1 MKRLPLG
8 AALAA
13 LMLTTSSFVMANN
26 AFSDVT
32 PDDWSYKAVSQ
43 LADEGVIDGYPDG
56 TFKGNKNITRYEM
69 GQIVARLMAKE
80 DTLTTDQKATLDKLS
95 SDYAGEL
102 DTLGVRVD
110 KLENQVF
117 KGTTFLYDFRAS
129 AMPSY
134 DNIFKDSEHDHDDS
148 TGFRFRVNS
157 YTKITPRVW
166 LYGQLETHMSMNG
179 KSFTGVNATDAD
191 DGEFKLNRFF
201 TTYHWGDVKDHYFF
215 NKGPT
220 DDNIII
226 GRFPMRMGVTGYT
239 YDGEF
244 TGIGVQFGDYFKGG
258 ALRIAT
264 GRANNINYNYT
275 GPMMHG
281 VAGMKA
287 AAAQLAG
294 ALAKNQLSQS
304 GMHLTPSD
312 VDKLS
317 QTISSSINHTTN
329 INDLPGNIKSD
340 VSTALTASTVQKLI
354 ASGMARNETEANA
367 MAGAAFQSQ
376 TGHTID
382 EASSAI
388 ASSLVGQFQ
397 TSERLQTLAS
407 GLDWSNGSYYPMS
420 NVHMPWGE
428 DEDVPATFI
437 SYKFVAPKQYEFHLY
452 GAKVNG
458 PVDPIVK
465 AWGGALSYNINDHL
479 SIHGEYLKN
488 MRRLPLNNEKPHS
501 FNFGIT
507 FGDVDILKP
516 HSYAFTLDH
525 VYSQAG
531 TYFGGSSSDIA
542 DQYMGHIYK
551 HWIFNGIDMGKMPAY
566 LADKMNAVAAGTD
579 SPEKN
584 YGGAK
589 FNLARFEYVP
599 MKGLKIKAEYGFRAE
614 DMGDRKMENVWY
626 VEAQAYFM

>member
-1 MKRLPLG
+1 MKRLPFG

-13 LMLTTSSFVMANN
+13 LMLTTSFVMADN

-80 DTLTTDQKATLDKLS
+80 DTLTADQKATLDKLS
-95 SDYAGEL
+95 TDYAGEL
-102 DTLGVRVD
+102 DNLGVRVD

-117 KGTTFLYDFRAS
+117 KDTTFMYDFRAS

-134 DNIFKDSEHDHDDS
+134 DNIFKDSDNDHDDS
-148 TGFRFRVNS
+148 MGFRFRVNS
-157 YTKITPRVW
+157 YTKMTPRVW

-179 KSFTGVNATDAD
+179 KSFTGVNATDED
-191 DGEFKLNRFF
+191 DSEFKLNRFF
-201 TTYHWGDVKDHYFF
+201 TTYHWGEVKDHYFF
-215 NKGPT
+215 DKGPT
-220 DDNIII
+220 DDNIVI

-244 TGIGVQFGDYFKGG
+244 TGIGVQFGDYFKGSN
-258 ALRIAT
+258 LRIGN
-264 GRANNINYNYT
+264 GRANNINYDYT

-287 AAAQLAG
+287 AASQLAG
-294 ALAKNQLSQS
+294 AMAKPQLTQA
-304 GMHLTPSD
+304 GMSAAQAD
-312 VDKLS
+312 ALS
-317 QTISSSINHTTN
+317 KVIAGSINRTTN
-329 INDLPGNIKSD
+329 MNDLAGNIKSD
-340 VSTALTASTVQKLI
+340 VSQALTASTVQTLMN
-354 ASGMARNETEANA
+354 SGYSKEQAIT
-367 MAGAAFQSQ
+367 MAGAAYQHQ
-376 TGHTID
+376 TGQTID
-382 EASSAI
+382 ATSSAI
-388 ASSLVGQFQ
+388 SSTLVGKFNDKDDPKAKA
-397 TSERLQTLAS
+397 LQALAS
-407 GLDWSNGSYYPMS
+407 GLDWSNGTYYPMS
-420 NVHMPWGE
+420 NVHMPWGD
-428 DEDVPATFI
+428 DEDVPVTFI
-437 SYKFVAPKQYEFHLY
+437 SYKYVAPKQYEIHLY

-458 PVDPIVK
+458 SVDPIAK

-488 MRRLPLNNEKPHS
+488 MRRLPLNNERPHS

-525 VYSQAG
+525 IYSQAG
-531 TYFGGSSSDIA
+531 TYFGGSSSDVA

-551 HWIFNGIDMGKMPAY
+551 HWKFNGIDMGKMPAY

-579 SPEKN
+579 TPDSN

-599 MKGLKIKAEYGFRAE
+599 MKGLKLKAEYGFKAE

>member
-1 MKRLPLG
+1 MKRLPFG

-13 LMLTTSSFVMANN
+13 LMLTTSFVMADN

-80 DTLTTDQKATLDKLS
+80 DTLTADQKATLDKLS
-95 SDYAGEL
+95 TDYADEL
-102 DTLGVRVD
+102 DNLGVRVD

-117 KGTTFLYDFRAS
+117 KDTTFIYDFRAS

-134 DNIFKDSEHDHDDS
+134 DNIFKDSDNDHDDS
-148 TGFRFRVNS
+148 MGFRFRVNS
-157 YTKITPRVW
+157 YTKMTPRLW

-179 KSFTGVNATDAD
+179 KSFTGVNATDED
-191 DGEFKLNRFF
+191 DSEFKLNRFF

-215 NKGPT
+215 DKGPT

-264 GRANNINYNYT
+264 GRANNINYDYT

-287 AAAQLAG
+287 AA
-294 ALAKNQLSQS
+294 SQ
-304 GMHLTPSD
+304 
-312 VDKLS
+312 
-317 QTISSSINHTTN
+317 
-329 INDLPGNIKSD
+329 
-340 VSTALTASTVQKLI
+340 
-354 ASGMARNETEANA
+354 
-367 MAGAAFQSQ
+367 
-376 TGHTID
+376 
-382 EASSAI
+382 
-388 ASSLVGQFQ
+388 
-397 TSERLQTLAS
+397 LAS
-407 GLDWSNGSYYPMS
+407 GLDWSNGTYYPMS

-428 DEDVPATFI
+428 DEDVPVTFI
-437 SYKFVAPKQYEFHLY
+437 SYKFVAPKQYEIHLY

-458 PVDPIVK
+458 PVDPIAK

-488 MRRLPLNNEKPHS
+488 MRRLPLNNERPHS

-599 MKGLKIKAEYGFRAE
+599 MKGLKLKAEYGFRAE

-626 VEAQAYFM
+626 IEAQAFFM

>member
-1 MKRLPLG
+1 MKRLPFG

-13 LMLTTSSFVMANN
+13 LMLTTSFVMADN

-80 DTLTTDQKATLDKLS
+80 DTLTADQKATLDKLS
-95 SDYAGEL
+95 TDYADEL
-102 DTLGVRVD
+102 DNLGVRVD

-117 KGTTFLYDFRAS
+117 KDTTFMYDFRAS

-134 DNIFKDSEHDHDDS
+134 DNIFKDSDHDHDDS
-148 TGFRFRVNS
+148 MGFRFRVNS
-157 YTKITPRVW
+157 YTKMTPRVW

-179 KSFTGVNATDAD
+179 KSFTGVNATDED

-220 DDNIII
+220 DDNIVL
-226 GRFPMRMGVTGYT
+226 GRFPMSMGVTGYT

-264 GRANNINYNYT
+264 GRANNINYDYT

-281 VAGMKA
+281 VSGMKA
-287 AAAQLAG
+287 AA
-294 ALAKNQLSQS
+294 SQ
-304 GMHLTPSD
+304 
-312 VDKLS
+312 
-317 QTISSSINHTTN
+317 
-329 INDLPGNIKSD
+329 
-340 VSTALTASTVQKLI
+340 
-354 ASGMARNETEANA
+354 
-367 MAGAAFQSQ
+367 MAGAMAKSQLMALPGVSDTQADALSKVISGSINRTTDMSTLGDNIKNDVSKALQS
-376 TGHTID
+376 TGTPENIATGT
-382 EASSAI
+382 ASQI
-388 ASSLVGQFQ
+388 AASLVGKFND
-397 TSERLQTLAS
+397 TKDPNTKALRTLAS
-407 GLDWSNGSYYPMS
+407 GLDWSTGTYYPMS

-428 DEDVPATFI
+428 DEDVPVTFI

-458 PVDPIVK
+458 PVDPIAK

-488 MRRLPLNNEKPHS
+488 MRRLPLNNERPHS
-501 FNFGIT
+501 FNFGVT
-507 FGDVDILKP
+507 FGDVDITKP

-525 VYSQAG
+525 IYSQAG
-531 TYFGGSSSDIA
+531 TYFGGSSSDVA
-542 DQYMGHIYK
+542 DQYMGHVYK
-551 HWIFNGIDMGKMPAY
+551 HWKFNGIDMGKMPAY
-566 LADKMNAVAAGTD
+566 LADKMNAYAAASTD
-579 SPEKN
+579 GSDPDKHN

-599 MKGLKIKAEYGFRAE
+599 MKGLKLKAEYGFKAE

-626 VEAQAYFM
+626 VEAQAFFM

>member
-1 MKRLPLG
+1 MKRLPFG

-13 LMLTTSSFVMANN
+13 LMLTTSFVMADN

-69 GQIVARLMAKE
+69 GQIVARLIAKE
-80 DTLTTDQKATLDKLS
+80 DTLTADQKATLDKLS
-95 SDYAGEL
+95 TDYADEL
-102 DTLGVRVD
+102 DNLGVRVD

-117 KGTTFLYDFRAS
+117 KDTTFMYDFRAS

-134 DNIFKDSEHDHDDS
+134 DNIFKDSDNDHDDS
-148 TGFRFRVNS
+148 MGFRFRVNS
-157 YTKITPRVW
+157 YTKMTPRLW

-179 KSFTGVNATDAD
+179 KSFTGVNATDED
-191 DGEFKLNRFF
+191 DSEFKLNRFF

-215 NKGPT
+215 DKGPT
-220 DDNIII
+220 DDNIVI

-264 GRANNINYNYT
+264 GRANNINYDYT

-287 AAAQLAG
+287 AASQLAG
-294 ALAKNQLSQS
+294 AMAKNQLMTQV
-304 GMHLTPSD
+304 GLNAAQAD
-312 VDKLS
+312 ALS
-317 QTISSSINHTTN
+317 KVIAGSINRTTN
-329 INDLPGNIKSD
+329 MNDLPGNITTD
-340 VSTALTASTVQKLI
+340 VSTALKSTGLPDPIATGTASKI
-354 ASGMARNETEANA
+354 AST
-367 MAGAAFQSQ
+367 
-376 TGHTID
+376 
-382 EASSAI
+382 
-388 ASSLVGQFQ
+388 LVEKFNDPNNPQAKA
-397 TSERLQTLAS
+397 LQDLAS
-407 GLDWSNGSYYPMS
+407 GLDWSNGTYYPMS
-420 NVHMPWGE
+420 NVHMPWGD
-428 DEDVPATFI
+428 DEDVPVTFI
-437 SYKFVAPKQYEFHLY
+437 SYKFVAPKQYEIHIY

-458 PVDPIVK
+458 SVDPIAK

-531 TYFGGSSSDIA
+531 TYFGGSSSDVA
-542 DQYMGHIYK
+542 DQYMGHVYK
-551 HWIFNGIDMGKMPAY
+551 HWKFHGIDMGKMPAY
-566 LADKMNAVAAGTD
+566 LADKMNAAGTEAED
-579 SPEKN
+579 SN
-584 YGGAK
+584 FGGAK

-599 MKGLKIKAEYGFRAE
+599 MKGLKLKAEYGFKAE

>member
-1 MKRLPLG
+1 MKRLPFC

-13 LMLTTSSFVMANN
+13 LMLTTSFVMADN

-80 DTLTTDQKATLDKLS
+80 DTLTADQKATLDKLS
-95 SDYAGEL
+95 TDYAGEL
-102 DTLGVRVD
+102 DNLGVRVD

-117 KGTTFLYDFRAS
+117 KDTTFLYDFRAS

-134 DNIFKDSEHDHDDS
+134 DNIFKDSDHDHDDS
-148 TGFRFRVNS
+148 MGFRFRVNS
-157 YTKITPRVW
+157 YTKMTPRVW

-179 KSFTGVNATDAD
+179 KSFTGVNATDED

-220 DDNIII
+220 DDNIVL
-226 GRFPMRMGVTGYT
+226 GRFPMSMGVTGYT

-244 TGIGVQFGDYFKGG
+244 TGIGVQFGDYFKGSN
-258 ALRIAT
+258 LRIGH
-264 GRANNINYNYT
+264 GRANNINYDYT

-287 AAAQLAG
+287 AASQLAG
-294 ALAKNQLSQS
+294 ALAKPQLTQA
-304 GMHLTPSD
+304 GMSAAQAD
-312 VDKLS
+312 ALS
-317 QTISSSINHTTN
+317 KVIGNSINRTTDM
-329 INDLPGNIKSD
+329 NDLSGNIKSD
-340 VSTALTASTVQKLI
+340 VSQALTASTVQKLM
-354 ASGMARNETEANA
+354 ASGMARDEAEAKA
-367 MAGAAFQSQ
+367 MAGAAFQAQ
-376 TGHTID
+376 TGQTID
-382 EASSAI
+382 ATSSAI
-388 ASSLVGQFQ
+388 SSTLVSQFQ

-407 GLDWSNGSYYPMS
+407 GLDWSNGNYYPMS
-420 NVHMPWGE
+420 DVHMPWGE
-428 DEDVPATFI
+428 DEDVPVTFI
-437 SYKFVAPKQYEFHLY
+437 SYKYVAPKQYEIHLY

-458 PVDPIVK
+458 PVSPIAE

-488 MRRLPLNNEKPHS
+488 TRRLPLNNEKPHS
-501 FNFGIT
+501 FNFGVT
-507 FGDVDILKP
+507 FGDVDITKP

-525 VYSQAG
+525 IYSQAG
-531 TYFGGSSSDIA
+531 TYFGGSSSDVA
-542 DQYMGHIYK
+542 DQYMGHVYK
-551 HWIFNGIDMGKMPAY
+551 HWNFNGVDMGKMPAY

-579 SPEKN
+579 SAEKN

-599 MKGLKIKAEYGFRAE
+599 MKGLKLKAEYGFKAE

-626 VEAQAYFM
+626 VEAQAFFM

>member
-1 MKRLPLG
+1 MKRLPFG

-13 LMLTTSSFVMANN
+13 LMLTTSSFVMADN

-80 DTLTTDQKATLDKLS
+80 DTLTADQKATLDKLS
-95 SDYAGEL
+95 TDYAGEL
-102 DTLGVRVD
+102 DNLGVRVD

-117 KGTTFLYDFRAS
+117 KDTTFLYDFRAS

-134 DNIFKDSEHDHDDS
+134 DNIFKDSDHDHDDS
-148 TGFRFRVNS
+148 MGFRFRVNS
-157 YTKITPRVW
+157 YTKMTPRVW

-179 KSFTGVNATDAD
+179 KSFTGVNATDED

-201 TTYHWGDVKDHYFF
+201 TTYHWGEVKDHYFF

-220 DDNIII
+220 DDNIVL
-226 GRFPMRMGVTGYT
+226 GRFPMSMGVTGYT

-264 GRANNINYNYT
+264 GRANNINYDYT

-281 VAGMKA
+281 VSGMKA
-287 AAAQLAG
+287 AASQMAG
-294 ALAKNQLSQS
+294 AMAKSKLASFGLSGSQA
-304 GMHLTPSD
+304 D
-312 VDKLS
+312 ALS
-317 QTISSSINHTTN
+317 KVISNSINRTTN
-329 INDLPGNIKSD
+329 INDLHGNITSD
-340 VSTALTASTVQKLI
+340 VSAVLKSTGMPETIANGTASQISSELMKSFNGQK
-354 ASGMARNETEANA
+354 
-367 MAGAAFQSQ
+367 
-376 TGHTID
+376 
-382 EASSAI
+382 
-388 ASSLVGQFQ
+388 SLQAL
-397 TSERLQTLAS
+397 SS
-407 GLDWSNGSYYPMS
+407 GLDWSTGIYYPMS
-420 NVHMPWGE
+420 DVHMPWGE
-428 DEDVPATFI
+428 DEDVPVTFI
-437 SYKFVAPKQYEFHLY
+437 SYKFVAPKQYEIHLY

-458 PVDPIVK
+458 PVDPIAE

-488 MRRLPLNNEKPHS
+488 TRRLPLNNEKPHS
-501 FNFGIT
+501 FNFGVT
-507 FGDVDILKP
+507 FGDVDIVKP

-525 VYSQAG
+525 IYSQAG
-531 TYFGGSSSDIA
+531 TYFGGSSSDVA
-542 DQYMGHIYK
+542 DQYMGHVYK
-551 HWIFNGIDMGKMPAY
+551 HWKFNGIDMGKMPAY
-566 LADKMNAVAAGTD
+566 LADKMNAYVAASTD
-579 SPEKN
+579 GSDPDKHN

-599 MKGLKIKAEYGFRAE
+599 MKGLKLKAEYGFKAE

-626 VEAQAYFM
+626 VEAQAFFM

>member
-1 MKRLPLG
+1 
-8 AALAA
+8 
-13 LMLTTSSFVMANN
+13 
-26 AFSDVT
+26 
-32 PDDWSYKAVSQ
+32 
-43 LADEGVIDGYPDG
+43 
-56 TFKGNKNITRYEM
+56 M

-80 DTLTTDQKATLDKLS
+80 DTLTADQKATLDKLS
-95 SDYAGEL
+95 TDYAGEL
-102 DTLGVRVD
+102 DNLGVRVD

-117 KGTTFLYDFRAS
+117 KDTTFLYDFRAS

-134 DNIFKDSEHDHDDS
+134 DNIFKDSDHDHDDS
-148 TGFRFRVNS
+148 MGFRFRVNS
-157 YTKITPRVW
+157 YTKMTPRVW

-179 KSFTGVNATDAD
+179 KSFTGVNATDED

-220 DDNIII
+220 DDNIVL
-226 GRFPMRMGVTGYT
+226 GRFPMSMGVTGYT

-264 GRANNINYNYT
+264 GRANNINYDYT

-287 AAAQLAG
+287 AASQLAG
-294 ALAKNQLSQS
+294 ALAKNQLSHS
-304 GMHLTPSD
+304 GMNLSNTD
-312 VDKLS
+312 IDKLS
-317 QTISSSINHTTN
+317 QTISNSINRTTN
-329 INDLPGNIKSD
+329 IGALGDNIKND
-340 VSTALTASTVQKLI
+340 VNQALTDNLVKQT
-354 ASGMARNETEANA
+354 MAANSSLNEAEA
-367 MAGAAFQSQ
+367 MAHVSATYGAI
-376 TGHTID
+376 ID
-382 EASSAI
+382 AKSDFISSE
-388 ASSLVGQFQ
+388 LVKQFN
-397 TSERLQTLAS
+397 TSKRLQALSS
-407 GLDWSNGSYYPMS
+407 GLDWSTGTYYPMS

-428 DEDVPATFI
+428 DEDVPVTFI
-437 SYKFVAPKQYEFHLY
+437 SYKYVAPKQYEIHLY

-458 PVDPIVK
+458 PVDPIAR

-488 MRRLPLNNEKPHS
+488 MRRLPLNNERPHS
-501 FNFGIT
+501 FNFGVT
-507 FGDVDILKP
+507 FGDVDITKP

-525 VYSQAG
+525 IYSQAG
-531 TYFGGSSSDIA
+531 TYFGGSSSDVA
-542 DQYMGHIYK
+542 DQYMGHVYK
-551 HWIFNGIDMGKMPAY
+551 HWKFNGIDMGKMPAY
-566 LADKMNAVAAGTD
+566 LADKMNAYVAASTD
-579 SPEKN
+579 GSDPDKHN

-599 MKGLKIKAEYGFRAE
+599 MKGLKLKAEYGFRAE

-626 VEAQAYFM
+626 VEAQAFFM

>member
-117 KGTTFLYDFRAS
+117 KDTTFLYDFRAS

-201 TTYHWGDVKDHYFF
+201 TTYHWGDVKDHYVF

-264 GRANNINYNYT
+264 GRANNINYDYT

-304 GMHLTPSD
+304 GMPLTPSD

-317 QTISSSINHTTN
+317 QTISSSINRTTN
-329 INDLPGNIKSD
+329 MNDLSGNIKSD
-340 VSTALTASTVQKLI
+340 VKTALINAGWSDTTATDTAASQIAST
-354 ASGMARNETEANA
+354 
-367 MAGAAFQSQ
+367 
-376 TGHTID
+376 
-382 EASSAI
+382 
-388 ASSLVGQFQ
+388 LVSQFQ

-407 GLDWSNGSYYPMS
+407 GLDWSNGRYYPMS

-599 MKGLKIKAEYGFRAE
+599 MKGLKLKAEYGFRAE

-626 VEAQAYFM
+626 IEAQAFFM

>member
-1 MKRLPLG
+1 MKRLPFG
-8 AALAA
+8 ATLAA
-13 LMLTTSSFVMANN
+13 LMLTTSFVMADN

-80 DTLTTDQKATLDKLS
+80 DTLTADQKATLDKLS
-95 SDYAGEL
+95 TDYADEL
-102 DTLGVRVD
+102 DNLGVRVD

-117 KGTTFLYDFRAS
+117 KDTTFMYDFRAS

-134 DNIFKDSEHDHDDS
+134 DNIFKDSDNDHDDS
-148 TGFRFRVNS
+148 MGFRFRVNS
-157 YTKITPRVW
+157 YTKMTPRVW

-179 KSFTGVNATDAD
+179 KSFTGVNATDED
-191 DGEFKLNRFF
+191 DSEFKLNRFF
-201 TTYHWGDVKDHYFF
+201 TTYHWGEVKDHYFF
-215 NKGPT
+215 DKGPT
-220 DDNIII
+220 DDNIVI

-244 TGIGVQFGDYFKGG
+244 TGIGVQFGDYFKGSN
-258 ALRIAT
+258 LRIGN
-264 GRANNINYNYT
+264 GRANNINYDYT

-281 VAGMKA
+281 VSGMKA
-287 AAAQLAG
+287 AASQLAG
-294 ALAKNQLSQS
+294 ALAKPQLTQA
-304 GMHLTPSD
+304 GMSAAQAD
-312 VDKLS
+312 ALS
-317 QTISSSINHTTN
+317 KVIAGSINRTTN
-329 INDLPGNIKSD
+329 MNDLAGNIKSD
-340 VSTALTASTVQKLI
+340 VSQALTASTVQTLMN
-354 ASGMARNETEANA
+354 SGYSKEQAIT
-367 MAGAAFQSQ
+367 MAGAAYQHQ
-376 TGHTID
+376 TGQTID
-382 EASSAI
+382 ATSSAI
-388 ASSLVGQFQ
+388 SSTLVGQFQ

-407 GLDWSNGSYYPMS
+407 GLDWSNGTYYPMS
-420 NVHMPWGE
+420 NVHMPWGD
-428 DEDVPATFI
+428 DEDVPVTFI
-437 SYKFVAPKQYEFHLY
+437 SYKYVAPKQYEIHLY

-458 PVDPIVK
+458 SVDPIAK

-488 MRRLPLNNEKPHS
+488 MRRLPLNNERPHS

-525 VYSQAG
+525 IYSQAG
-531 TYFGGSSSDIA
+531 TYFGGSSSDVA

-551 HWIFNGIDMGKMPAY
+551 HWKFNGIDMGKMPAY

-579 SPEKN
+579 TPDSN

-599 MKGLKIKAEYGFRAE
+599 MKGLKLKAEYGFKAE

>member
-1 MKRLPLG
+1 MKRLPFG

-13 LMLTTSSFVMANN
+13 LMLTTSFVMADN

-80 DTLTTDQKATLDKLS
+80 DTLTADQKATLDKLS
-95 SDYAGEL
+95 TDYAGEL
-102 DTLGVRVD
+102 DNLGVRVD

-117 KGTTFLYDFRAS
+117 KDTTFLYDFRAS

-134 DNIFKDSEHDHDDS
+134 DNIFKASDHDHDDS
-148 TGFRFRVNS
+148 MGFRFRVNS
-157 YTKITPRVW
+157 YTKMTPRVW

-179 KSFTGVNATDAD
+179 KSFTGVNATDEED
-191 DGEFKLNRFF
+191 SEFKLNRFF
-201 TTYHWGDVKDHYFF
+201 TTYHWGEVKDHYFF

-220 DDNIII
+220 DDNIVL
-226 GRFPMRMGVTGYT
+226 GHFPMRMGVTGYT
-239 YDGEF
+239 YDGGF
-244 TGIGVQFGDYFKGG
+244 TGIGVQFGDYFKGSN
-258 ALRIAT
+258 LRIGH
-264 GRANNINYNYT
+264 GRANNINYDYT

-287 AAAQLAG
+287 AASQLAG
-294 ALAKNQLSQS
+294 ALAKPQLTQA
-304 GMHLTPSD
+304 GMSVAQAD
-312 VDKLS
+312 ALS
-317 QTISSSINHTTN
+317 KVIGNSINRTTDMN
-329 INDLPGNIKSD
+329 NLAGNIKSD
-340 VSTALTASTVQKLI
+340 VSTALTASTAKELI
-354 ASGMARNETEANA
+354 AGGMAPDKAMA
-367 MAGAAFQSQ
+367 MAGAAYQTK

-382 EASSAI
+382 ESSSAI

-407 GLDWSNGSYYPMS
+407 GLDWSNGVFYPMS
-420 NVHMPWGE
+420 DVHMPWGE
-428 DEDVPATFI
+428 DEDVPVTFI
-437 SYKFVAPKQYEFHLY
+437 SYKYVAPKQYEIHLY

-458 PVDPIVK
+458 PVSPIAE

-488 MRRLPLNNEKPHS
+488 TRRLPLNNEKPHS
-501 FNFGIT
+501 FNFGVT
-507 FGDVDILKP
+507 FGDVDITKP

-525 VYSQAG
+525 IYSQAG
-531 TYFGGSSSDIA
+531 TYFGGSSSDVA
-542 DQYMGHIYK
+542 DQYMGHVYK
-551 HWIFNGIDMGKMPAY
+551 HWNFNGVDMGKMPAY

-599 MKGLKIKAEYGFRAE
+599 MKGLKLKAEYGFRAE

-626 VEAQAYFM
+626 VEAQAFFM

>member
-117 KGTTFLYDFRAS
+117 KDTTFLYDFRAS

-264 GRANNINYNYT
+264 GRANNINYDYT

-317 QTISSSINHTTN
+317 QTISSSINRTTN
-329 INDLPGNIKSD
+329 MNDLSGNIKSD
-340 VSTALTASTVQKLI
+340 VKTALINAGWSDTTATDTAASQIAST
-354 ASGMARNETEANA
+354 
-367 MAGAAFQSQ
+367 
-376 TGHTID
+376 
-382 EASSAI
+382 
-388 ASSLVGQFQ
+388 LVSQFQ
-397 TSERLQTLAS
+397 TSERLRTLAS
-407 GLDWSNGSYYPMS
+407 GLDWSNGRYYPMS
-420 NVHMPWGE
+420 NVHMPLGE

-599 MKGLKIKAEYGFRAE
+599 MKGLKLKAEYGFRAE

-626 VEAQAYFM
+626 IEAQAFFM

>member
-1 MKRLPLG
+1 MKRLPFG

-13 LMLTTSSFVMANN
+13 LMLTTSSFVMADN

-80 DTLTTDQKATLDKLS
+80 DTLTADQKATLDKLS
-95 SDYAGEL
+95 TDYAGEL
-102 DTLGVRVD
+102 DNLGVRVD

-117 KGTTFLYDFRAS
+117 KDTTFMYDFRAS

-134 DNIFKDSEHDHDDS
+134 DNIFKASDHDHDDS
-148 TGFRFRVNS
+148 MGFRFRVNS
-157 YTKITPRVW
+157 YTKMTPRVW

-179 KSFTGVNATDAD
+179 KSFTGVNATDEE

-201 TTYHWGDVKDHYFF
+201 TTYHWGEVKDHYFF

-220 DDNIII
+220 DDNIVL
-226 GRFPMRMGVTGYT
+226 GRFPMSMGVTGYT

-264 GRANNINYNYT
+264 GRANNINYDYT

-281 VAGMKA
+281 VSGMKA
-287 AAAQLAG
+287 AA
-294 ALAKNQLSQS
+294 SQ
-304 GMHLTPSD
+304 
-312 VDKLS
+312 
-317 QTISSSINHTTN
+317 
-329 INDLPGNIKSD
+329 
-340 VSTALTASTVQKLI
+340 
-354 ASGMARNETEANA
+354 
-367 MAGAAFQSQ
+367 MAGAMAKSQ
-376 TGHTID
+376 LMALPGVSDTQADALSKVISGSINRTTDMSDLGKNITKDVSDTLKSTGTPP
-382 EASSAI
+382 AI
-388 ASSLVGQFQ
+388 AEGTASHIAHTLVGKFNDKNDPN
-397 TSERLQTLAS
+397 TKALRTLAS
-407 GLDWSNGSYYPMS
+407 GLDWSTGTYYPMS

-428 DEDVPATFI
+428 DEDVPVTFI

-458 PVDPIVK
+458 PVDPIAK

-488 MRRLPLNNEKPHS
+488 MRRLPLNNERPHS

-525 VYSQAG
+525 IYSQAG
-531 TYFGGSSSDIA
+531 TYFGGSSSDVA

-551 HWIFNGIDMGKMPAY
+551 HWKLNGVDMGKMPAY
-566 LADKMNAVAAGTD
+566 LADKINAAAAGTD
-579 SPEKN
+579 SDEKN

-599 MKGLKIKAEYGFRAE
+599 MKGLKLKAEYGFKAE

-626 VEAQAYFM
+626 VEAQAFFM

>member
-1 MKRLPLG
+1 MKRLPFG

-13 LMLTTSSFVMANN
+13 LMLTTSFVMADN
-26 AFSDVT
+26 AFSDIT

-80 DTLTTDQKATLDKLS
+80 DTLTADQKATLDKLS
-95 SDYAGEL
+95 TDYADEL
-102 DTLGVRVD
+102 DNLGVRVD

-117 KGTTFLYDFRAS
+117 KDTTFMYDFRAS

-134 DNIFKDSEHDHDDS
+134 DNIFKDSDNDHDDS
-148 TGFRFRVNS
+148 MGFRFRVNS
-157 YTKITPRVW
+157 YTKMTPRVW

-179 KSFTGVNATDAD
+179 KSFTGVNATDED
-191 DGEFKLNRFF
+191 DSEFKLNRFF
-201 TTYHWGDVKDHYFF
+201 TTYHWGEVKDHYFF
-215 NKGPT
+215 DKGPT
-220 DDNIII
+220 DDNIVI

-244 TGIGVQFGDYFKGG
+244 TGIGVQFGDYFKGSN
-258 ALRIAT
+258 LRIGN
-264 GRANNINYNYT
+264 GRANNINYDYT

-281 VAGMKA
+281 VSGMKA
-287 AAAQLAG
+287 AASQLAG
-294 ALAKNQLSQS
+294 ALAKPQLTQA
-304 GMHLTPSD
+304 GMSAAQAD
-312 VDKLS
+312 ALS
-317 QTISSSINHTTN
+317 KVIAGSINRTTN
-329 INDLPGNIKSD
+329 MNDLAGNIKSD
-340 VSTALTASTVQKLI
+340 VSQALTASTVQTLMN
-354 ASGMARNETEANA
+354 SGYSKEQAIT
-367 MAGAAFQSQ
+367 MAGAAYQHQ
-376 TGHTID
+376 TGQTID
-382 EASSAI
+382 ATSSAI
-388 ASSLVGQFQ
+388 SSTLVGQFQ

-407 GLDWSNGSYYPMS
+407 GLDWSNGTYYPMS
-420 NVHMPWGE
+420 NVHMPWGD
-428 DEDVPATFI
+428 DEDVPVTFI
-437 SYKFVAPKQYEFHLY
+437 SYKYVAPKQYEIHLY

-458 PVDPIVK
+458 SVDPIAK

-488 MRRLPLNNEKPHS
+488 MRRLPLNNERPHS

-525 VYSQAG
+525 VYSPAG
-531 TYFGGSSSDIA
+531 TYFGGSSSDVA

-551 HWIFNGIDMGKMPAY
+551 HWKFNGIDMGKMPAY
-566 LADKMNAVAAGTD
+566 LADKMNAVATGTD
-579 SPEKN
+579 TPDSN

-599 MKGLKIKAEYGFRAE
+599 MKGLKLKAEYGFKAE

>member
-1 MKRLPLG
+1 MKRLPFG

-13 LMLTTSSFVMANN
+13 LMLTTSFVMADN

-80 DTLTTDQKATLDKLS
+80 DTLTADQKATLDKLS
-95 SDYAGEL
+95 TDYAGEL
-102 DTLGVRVD
+102 DNLGVRVD

-117 KGTTFLYDFRAS
+117 KDTTFMYDFRAS

-134 DNIFKDSEHDHDDS
+134 DNIFKDSDNDHDDS
-148 TGFRFRVNS
+148 MGFRFRVNS
-157 YTKITPRVW
+157 YTKMTPRLW

-179 KSFTGVNATDAD
+179 KSFTGVNATDED
-191 DGEFKLNRFF
+191 DSEFKLNRFF
-201 TTYHWGDVKDHYFF
+201 TTYHWGEVKDHYFF
-215 NKGPT
+215 DKGPT
-220 DDNIII
+220 DDNIVI

-264 GRANNINYNYT
+264 GRANNINYDYT

-287 AAAQLAG
+287 AASQLAG
-294 ALAKNQLSQS
+294 AMAKPQLMTQA
-304 GMHLTPSD
+304 G
-312 VDKLS
+312 LS
-317 QTISSSINHTTN
+317 AAQADALSKVIAGSINRTTN

-340 VSTALTASTVQKLI
+340 ISTALTANLVQQT
-354 ASGMARNETEANA
+354 MAANSSLSQADA
-367 MAGAAFQSQ
+367 MAYVSATYG
-376 TGHTID
+376 
-382 EASSAI
+382 SAI
-388 ASSLVGQFQ
+388 DTKSEAISSNLVDQFK
-397 TSERLQTLAS
+397 TSERLQPLAN
-407 GLDWSNGSYYPMS
+407 GLDWSNGVFYPMS
-420 NVHMPWGE
+420 NVHMPWGD
-428 DEDVPATFI
+428 DEDVPVTFI
-437 SYKFVAPKQYEFHLY
+437 SYKFVAPKQYEFHIY

-458 PVDPIVK
+458 SVDPIAK

-525 VYSQAG
+525 IYSQAG
-531 TYFGGSSSDIA
+531 TYFGGSSSDVA

-551 HWIFNGIDMGKMPAY
+551 HWKFNGVDMGKMPAY
-566 LADKMNAVAAGTD
+566 LADKMNAFATGTNLD
-579 SPEKN
+579 SN

-599 MKGLKIKAEYGFRAE
+599 MKGLKLKAEYGFKAE

>member
-1 MKRLPLG
+1 
-8 AALAA
+8 
-13 LMLTTSSFVMANN
+13 
-26 AFSDVT
+26 
-32 PDDWSYKAVSQ
+32 
-43 LADEGVIDGYPDG
+43 
-56 TFKGNKNITRYEM
+56 
-69 GQIVARLMAKE
+69 
-80 DTLTTDQKATLDKLS
+80 QKATLDKLS

-117 KGTTFLYDFRAS
+117 KDTTFLYDFRAS

-179 KSFTGVNATDAD
+179 KSFTGLNATDAD

-201 TTYHWGDVKDHYFF
+201 TTYHWGDVKDHYVF

-264 GRANNINYNYT
+264 GRANNINYDYT

-294 ALAKNQLSQS
+294 TLAKPQLMTQA
-304 GMHLTPSD
+304 GMSAAQAD
-312 VDKLS
+312 ALS
-317 QTISSSINHTTN
+317 KVIAGSINRTTN
-329 INDLPGNIKSD
+329 MNDLGKNITTD
-340 VSTALTASTVQKLI
+340 VSTALKSTGLSDPIATGTASQI
-354 ASGMARNETEANA
+354 AST
-367 MAGAAFQSQ
+367 
-376 TGHTID
+376 
-382 EASSAI
+382 
-388 ASSLVGQFQ
+388 LVSQFQ
-397 TSERLQTLAS
+397 TSERLQTLAN
-407 GLDWSNGSYYPMS
+407 GLDWSNGRYYPMS

-531 TYFGGSSSDIA
+531 TYFGGSSS
-542 DQYMGHIYK
+542 
-551 HWIFNGIDMGKMPAY
+551 
-566 LADKMNAVAAGTD
+566 
-579 SPEKN
+579 
-584 YGGAK
+584 
-589 FNLARFEYVP
+589 
-599 MKGLKIKAEYGFRAE
+599 
-614 DMGDRKMENVWY
+614 
-626 VEAQAYFM
+626 

>member
-1 MKRLPLG
+1 MKRLPFG

-13 LMLTTSSFVMANN
+13 LMLTTSFVMADN

-80 DTLTTDQKATLDKLS
+80 DTLTADQKATLDKLS
-95 SDYAGEL
+95 TDYAGEL
-102 DTLGVRVD
+102 DNLGVRVD

-117 KGTTFLYDFRAS
+117 KDTTFMYDFRAS

-134 DNIFKDSEHDHDDS
+134 DNIFKDSDHDHDDS
-148 TGFRFRVNS
+148 MGFRFRVNS
-157 YTKITPRVW
+157 YTKMTPRVW

-220 DDNIII
+220 DDNIVL
-226 GRFPMRMGVTGYT
+226 GRFPMSMGVTGYT

-264 GRANNINYNYT
+264 GRANNINYDYT

-281 VAGMKA
+281 VSGMKA
-287 AAAQLAG
+287 AASQMAG
-294 ALAKNQLSQS
+294 AMAKSKLASFGLSGSQA
-304 GMHLTPSD
+304 D
-312 VDKLS
+312 ALS
-317 QTISSSINHTTN
+317 KVISNSINRTTN
-329 INDLPGNIKSD
+329 INDLPGNITSD
-340 VSTALTASTVQKLI
+340 VSAVLKSTSMPETITASQISSELMKSFNGQK
-354 ASGMARNETEANA
+354 
-367 MAGAAFQSQ
+367 
-376 TGHTID
+376 
-382 EASSAI
+382 
-388 ASSLVGQFQ
+388 SLQAL
-397 TSERLQTLAS
+397 SS
-407 GLDWSNGSYYPMS
+407 GLDWSTGIYYPMS
-420 NVHMPWGE
+420 DVHMPWGE
-428 DEDVPATFI
+428 DEDVPVTFI
-437 SYKFVAPKQYEFHLY
+437 SYKYVAPKQYEIHLY

-458 PVDPIVK
+458 PVDPIAE

-488 MRRLPLNNEKPHS
+488 MRRLPLNNERPHS
-501 FNFGIT
+501 FNFGVT
-507 FGDVDILKP
+507 FGDVDITKP

-525 VYSQAG
+525 IYSQAG
-531 TYFGGSSSDIA
+531 TYFGGSSSDVA
-542 DQYMGHIYK
+542 DQYMGHVYK
-551 HWIFNGIDMGKMPAY
+551 HWKFNGIDMGKMPAY
-566 LADKMNAVAAGTD
+566 LADKMNAYVAASTD
-579 SPEKN
+579 GSDPDKHN

-599 MKGLKIKAEYGFRAE
+599 MKGLKLKAEYGFKAE

-626 VEAQAYFM
+626 VEAQAFFM

>member
-1 MKRLPLG
+1 MKRLPFG

-13 LMLTTSSFVMANN
+13 LMLTTSFVMADN

-80 DTLTTDQKATLDKLS
+80 DTLTADQKATLDKLS
-95 SDYAGEL
+95 TDYADEL
-102 DTLGVRVD
+102 DNLGVRVD

-117 KGTTFLYDFRAS
+117 KDTTFIYDFRAS

-134 DNIFKDSEHDHDDS
+134 DNIFKDSDNDHDDS
-148 TGFRFRVNS
+148 MGFRFRVNS
-157 YTKITPRVW
+157 YTKMTPRLW

-179 KSFTGVNATDAD
+179 KSFTGVNATDED
-191 DGEFKLNRFF
+191 DSEFKLNRFF

-215 NKGPT
+215 DKGPT

-264 GRANNINYNYT
+264 GRANNINYDYT

-304 GMHLTPSD
+304 GMPLTPSD

-317 QTISSSINHTTN
+317 LTISSSINRTTN
-329 INDLPGNIKSD
+329 MNDLSGNIQSD
-340 VSTALTASTVQKLI
+340 VKTALINAGWSAPIATGTASQI
-354 ASGMARNETEANA
+354 ASTLV
-367 MAGAAFQSQ
+367 SQ
-376 TGHTID
+376 
-382 EASSAI
+382 
-388 ASSLVGQFQ
+388 FK

-407 GLDWSNGSYYPMS
+407 GLDWSNGTYYPMS

-428 DEDVPATFI
+428 DEDVPVTFI
-437 SYKFVAPKQYEFHLY
+437 SYKFVAPKQYEIHLY

-458 PVDPIVK
+458 SVDPIAK

-488 MRRLPLNNEKPHS
+488 MRRLPLNNERPHS

-599 MKGLKIKAEYGFRAE
+599 MKGLKLKAEYGFRAE

-626 VEAQAYFM
+626 IEAQAFFM

>member
-1 MKRLPLG
+1 MKRLPFG
-8 AALAA
+8 ATLAA
-13 LMLTTSSFVMANN
+13 LMLTTSFVMADN

-80 DTLTTDQKATLDKLS
+80 DTLTADQKATLDKLS
-95 SDYAGEL
+95 TDYAGEL
-102 DTLGVRVD
+102 DNLGVRVD

-117 KGTTFLYDFRAS
+117 KDTTFLYDFRAS

-134 DNIFKDSEHDHDDS
+134 ENIFKDSDHNHDDS
-148 TGFRFRVNS
+148 MGFRFRVNS
-157 YTKITPRVW
+157 YTKMTPRVW

-179 KSFTGVNATDAD
+179 KSFTGVNATDED
-191 DGEFKLNRFF
+191 DSEFKLNRFF
-201 TTYHWGDVKDHYFF
+201 TTYHWGEVKDHYFF

-220 DDNIII
+220 DNNIVI
-226 GRFPMRMGVTGYT
+226 GRFPMSMGVTGYT

-264 GRANNINYNYT
+264 GRANNINYDYT

-281 VAGMKA
+281 VSGMKA
-287 AAAQLAG
+287 AA
-294 ALAKNQLSQS
+294 SQ
-304 GMHLTPSD
+304 
-312 VDKLS
+312 
-317 QTISSSINHTTN
+317 
-329 INDLPGNIKSD
+329 
-340 VSTALTASTVQKLI
+340 
-354 ASGMARNETEANA
+354 
-367 MAGAAFQSQ
+367 MAGAMAKSQ
-376 TGHTID
+376 LMALPGMSDTQADALSKVISGSINRTTDMSDLGKNITKDVSDTLKSTGTPP
-382 EASSAI
+382 AI
-388 ASSLVGQFQ
+388 AEGTASHIAHTLVDKFNDKNDPN
-397 TSERLQTLAS
+397 TKALRTLAS
-407 GLDWSNGSYYPMS
+407 GLDWSTGTYYPMS

-428 DEDVPATFI
+428 DEDVPVTFI

-458 PVDPIVK
+458 PVDPIAK

-488 MRRLPLNNEKPHS
+488 MRRLPLNNERPHS
-501 FNFGIT
+501 FNFGVT
-507 FGDVDILKP
+507 FGDVDITKP

-525 VYSQAG
+525 IYSQAG
-531 TYFGGSSSDIA
+531 TYFGGSSSDVA
-542 DQYMGHIYK
+542 DQYMGHVYK
-551 HWIFNGIDMGKMPAY
+551 HWKLNGVDMGKMPAY
-566 LADKMNAVAAGTD
+566 LADKMNAYVAASTD
-579 SPEKN
+579 GSNPDKHN

-599 MKGLKIKAEYGFRAE
+599 MKGLKLKAEYGFKAE

-626 VEAQAYFM
+626 VEAQAFFM

>member
-1 MKRLPLG
+1 MKRLPFG

-13 LMLTTSSFVMANN
+13 LMLTTSFVMADN

-80 DTLTTDQKATLDKLS
+80 DTLTADQKATLDKLS
-95 SDYAGEL
+95 TDYADEL
-102 DTLGVRVD
+102 DNLGVRVD

-117 KGTTFLYDFRAS
+117 KDTTFIYDFRAS

-134 DNIFKDSEHDHDDS
+134 DNIFKDSDNDHDDS
-148 TGFRFRVNS
+148 MGFRFRVNS
-157 YTKITPRVW
+157 YTKMTPRFW

-179 KSFTGVNATDAD
+179 KSFTGVNATDED
-191 DGEFKLNRFF
+191 DSEFKLNRFF

-215 NKGPT
+215 DKGPT

-264 GRANNINYNYT
+264 GRANNINYDYT

-304 GMHLTPSD
+304 GMPLTPSD

-317 QTISSSINHTTN
+317 QTISSSINRTTN
-329 INDLPGNIKSD
+329 MNDLSGNIQSD
-340 VSTALTASTVQKLI
+340 VKTALINAGWSAPIATGTASQI
-354 ASGMARNETEANA
+354 ASTLV
-367 MAGAAFQSQ
+367 SQ
-376 TGHTID
+376 
-382 EASSAI
+382 
-388 ASSLVGQFQ
+388 FK

-407 GLDWSNGSYYPMS
+407 GLDWSNGTYYPMS

-428 DEDVPATFI
+428 DEDVPVTFI
-437 SYKFVAPKQYEFHLY
+437 SYKFVAPKQYEIHLY

-458 PVDPIVK
+458 SVDPIAK

-488 MRRLPLNNEKPHS
+488 MRRLPLNNERPHS

-599 MKGLKIKAEYGFRAE
+599 MKGLKLKAEYGFRAE

-626 VEAQAYFM
+626 IEAQAFFM

>member
-117 KGTTFLYDFRAS
+117 KDTSFLYDFRAS

-148 TGFRFRVNS
+148 MGFRFRVNS

-264 GRANNINYNYT
+264 GRANNINYDYT

-281 VAGMKA
+281 VAGMKS

-304 GMHLTPSD
+304 GMPLTPSD

-317 QTISSSINHTTN
+317 QTISSSINRTTN

-340 VSTALTASTVQKLI
+340 VKTALINAGWSDSIVTDTAASKIAST
-354 ASGMARNETEANA
+354 
-367 MAGAAFQSQ
+367 
-376 TGHTID
+376 
-382 EASSAI
+382 
-388 ASSLVGQFQ
+388 LVDKFNDKNDPK
-397 TSERLQTLAS
+397 TKALQTLAS
-407 GLDWSNGSYYPMS
+407 GLDWSNGTYYPMS
-420 NVHMPWGE
+420 NVHMPWGA

-599 MKGLKIKAEYGFRAE
+599 MKGLKLKAEYGFRAE

-626 VEAQAYFM
+626 IEAQAFFM

>member
-1 MKRLPLG
+1 MKRLPFG

-13 LMLTTSSFVMANN
+13 LMLTTSFVMADN

-32 PDDWSYKAVSQ
+32 PDDWSYQAVSQ

-80 DTLTTDQKATLDKLS
+80 DTLTADQKATLDKLS

-102 DTLGVRVD
+102 DNLGVRVD

-117 KGTTFLYDFRAS
+117 KDTTFLYDFRAS

-134 DNIFKDSEHDHDDS
+134 DNIFKDSDHDHDDS
-148 TGFRFRVNS
+148 MGFRFRVNS
-157 YTKITPRVW
+157 YTKMTPRVW

-179 KSFTGVNATDAD
+179 KSFTGVNATDED
-191 DGEFKLNRFF
+191 DSEFKLNRFF
-201 TTYHWGDVKDHYFF
+201 TTYHWGEVKDHYFF
-215 NKGPT
+215 DKGPT
-220 DDNIII
+220 DDNIVI

-244 TGIGVQFGDYFKGG
+244 TGIGVQFGDYFKGSN
-258 ALRIAT
+258 LRIGN
-264 GRANNINYNYT
+264 GRANNINYDYT

-304 GMHLTPSD
+304 GMPLTPSD

-317 QTISSSINHTTN
+317 QTISSSINRTTN
-329 INDLPGNIKSD
+329 MNDLSGNIKSD
-340 VSTALTASTVQKLI
+340 VKTALINAGWSDTTATDTAASQIAST
-354 ASGMARNETEANA
+354 
-367 MAGAAFQSQ
+367 
-376 TGHTID
+376 
-382 EASSAI
+382 
-388 ASSLVGQFQ
+388 LVSQFQ
-397 TSERLQTLAS
+397 TSERLQALSS
-407 GLDWSNGSYYPMS
+407 GLDWSNGVYYPMS
-420 NVHMPWGE
+420 DVHMPWGS
-428 DEDVPATFI
+428 DEDVPVTFI
-437 SYKFVAPKQYEFHLY
+437 SYKYAAPKQYEIHLY

-458 PVDPIVK
+458 SVDPIAK

-488 MRRLPLNNEKPHS
+488 MRRLPLNNERPHS
-501 FNFGIT
+501 FNFGVT
-507 FGDVDILKP
+507 FGDVDMLKP

-525 VYSQAG
+525 IYSQAG
-531 TYFGGSSSDIA
+531 TYFGGSSSDVA
-542 DQYMGHIYK
+542 DQYMGHVYK
-551 HWIFNGIDMGKMPAY
+551 HWKFNGIDMGKMPAY
-566 LADKMNAVAAGTD
+566 LADKMNAVADPNVTD
-579 SPEKN
+579 PDKHN

-599 MKGLKIKAEYGFRAE
+599 MKGLKLKAEYGFKAE

-626 VEAQAYFM
+626 VEAQAFFM

>member
-1 MKRLPLG
+1 MKRLPFG

-13 LMLTTSSFVMANN
+13 LMLTTSFVMADN

-80 DTLTTDQKATLDKLS
+80 DTLTADQKATLDKLS

-102 DTLGVRVD
+102 DNLGVRVD

-117 KGTTFLYDFRAS
+117 KDTTFMYDFRAS

-134 DNIFKDSEHDHDDS
+134 DNIFKDSDNDHDDS
-148 TGFRFRVNS
+148 MGFRFRVNS
-157 YTKITPRVW
+157 YTKMTPRVW

-179 KSFTGVNATDAD
+179 KSFTGVNATDED
-191 DGEFKLNRFF
+191 DSEFKLNRFF
-201 TTYHWGDVKDHYFF
+201 TTYHWGEVKDHYFF
-215 NKGPT
+215 DKGPT
-220 DDNIII
+220 DDNIVI

-258 ALRIAT
+258 ALHIAT
-264 GRANNINYNYT
+264 GRANNINYDYT

-287 AAAQLAG
+287 AASQLAG
-294 ALAKNQLSQS
+294 AMAKPQLTQA
-304 GMHLTPSD
+304 GMSAAQAD
-312 VDKLS
+312 ALS
-317 QTISSSINHTTN
+317 KVIAGSINRTTN
-329 INDLPGNIKSD
+329 MNDLGKNITTD
-340 VSTALTASTVQKLI
+340 VSTALKNTGLPDPIATGTASQI
-354 ASGMARNETEANA
+354 AST
-367 MAGAAFQSQ
+367 
-376 TGHTID
+376 
-382 EASSAI
+382 
-388 ASSLVGQFQ
+388 LVDKFNDPNDPHAKA
-397 TSERLQTLAS
+397 LQTLAN
-407 GLDWSNGSYYPMS
+407 GLDWSNGTYYPMS
-420 NVHMPWGE
+420 NVHMPWGD
-428 DEDVPATFI
+428 DEDVPVTFI
-437 SYKFVAPKQYEFHLY
+437 SYKFVAPKQYEFHIY

-458 PVDPIVK
+458 SVDPIAK

-488 MRRLPLNNEKPHS
+488 MRRLPLNNERPHS

-525 VYSQAG
+525 IYSQAG
-531 TYFGGSSSDIA
+531 TYFGGSSSDVA
-542 DQYMGHIYK
+542 DQYMGHVYK
-551 HWIFNGIDMGKMPAY
+551 HWKFHGIDMGKMPAY
-566 LADKMNAVAAGTD
+566 LADKMNAAGTEAED
-579 SPEKN
+579 SN
-584 YGGAK
+584 FGGAK

-599 MKGLKIKAEYGFRAE
+599 MKGLKLKAEYGFKAE

>member
-117 KGTTFLYDFRAS
+117 KDTTFLYDFRAS

-264 GRANNINYNYT
+264 GRANNINYDYT

-304 GMHLTPSD
+304 GMPLTPSD

-317 QTISSSINHTTN
+317 QTISSSINRTTN
-329 INDLPGNIKSD
+329 MNDLSGNIKSD
-340 VSTALTASTVQKLI
+340 VKTALINAGWSDTTATDTAASQIAST
-354 ASGMARNETEANA
+354 
-367 MAGAAFQSQ
+367 
-376 TGHTID
+376 
-382 EASSAI
+382 
-388 ASSLVGQFQ
+388 LVSQFQ

-407 GLDWSNGSYYPMS
+407 GLDWSNGTYYPMS
-420 NVHMPWGE
+420 NVHMPWGA

-531 TYFGGSSSDIA
+531 PYFGGSSSDIA

-599 MKGLKIKAEYGFRAE
+599 MKGLKLKAEYGFRAE

-626 VEAQAYFM
+626 IEAQAFFM

>member
-117 KGTTFLYDFRAS
+117 KDTTFLYDFRAS

-148 TGFRFRVNS
+148 MGFRFRVNS

-258 ALRIAT
+258 TLRIAT
-264 GRANNINYNYT
+264 GRANNINYDYT

-281 VAGMKA
+281 VPGMKA

-304 GMHLTPSD
+304 GMPLTPSD

-317 QTISSSINHTTN
+317 QTISSSINRTTN

-340 VSTALTASTVQKLI
+340 VKTALINAGWSDTTATDTAASQIAST
-354 ASGMARNETEANA
+354 
-367 MAGAAFQSQ
+367 
-376 TGHTID
+376 
-382 EASSAI
+382 
-388 ASSLVGQFQ
+388 LVSQFQ

-420 NVHMPWGE
+420 NVHMPLGE
-428 DEDVPATFI
+428 DEDVPITFI
-437 SYKFVAPKQYEFHLY
+437 SYKFTAPKQYEFHLY

-458 PVDPIVK
+458 PVDPIAK

-488 MRRLPLNNEKPHS
+488 IRRLPLNNEKPHS

>member
-1 MKRLPLG
+1 
-8 AALAA
+8 
-13 LMLTTSSFVMANN
+13 
-26 AFSDVT
+26 
-32 PDDWSYKAVSQ
+32 
-43 LADEGVIDGYPDG
+43 
-56 TFKGNKNITRYEM
+56 M

-117 KGTTFLYDFRAS
+117 KDTSFLYDFRAS

-148 TGFRFRVNS
+148 MGFRFRVNS

-244 TGIGVQFGDYFKGG
+244 TGIGVQFGDYVKGG

-264 GRANNINYNYT
+264 GRANNINYDYT

-281 VAGMKA
+281 VAGMKS

-304 GMHLTPSD
+304 GMPLTPSD

-317 QTISSSINHTTN
+317 QTISSSINRTTN

-340 VSTALTASTVQKLI
+340 VKTALINAGWSDSIVTDAAASKIAST
-354 ASGMARNETEANA
+354 
-367 MAGAAFQSQ
+367 
-376 TGHTID
+376 
-382 EASSAI
+382 
-388 ASSLVGQFQ
+388 LVDKFNDKNDPK
-397 TSERLQTLAS
+397 TKALQTLAS
-407 GLDWSNGSYYPMS
+407 GLDWSNGTYYPMS
-420 NVHMPWGE
+420 NVHMPWGA

-599 MKGLKIKAEYGFRAE
+599 MKGLKLKAEYGFRAE
-614 DMGDRKMENVWY
+614 DMGDRKMENVWCI
-626 VEAQAYFM
+626 EAQAFFM

>member
-117 KGTTFLYDFRAS
+117 KDTSFLYDFRAS

-148 TGFRFRVNS
+148 MGFRFRVNS

-220 DDNIII
+220 DDNITI

-264 GRANNINYNYT
+264 GRANNINYDYT

-304 GMHLTPSD
+304 GMPLTPSD

-317 QTISSSINHTTN
+317 QTISSSINRTTN
-329 INDLPGNIKSD
+329 MNDLSGNIKSD
-340 VSTALTASTVQKLI
+340 VKTALINAGWSDTTATDTAASQIAST
-354 ASGMARNETEANA
+354 
-367 MAGAAFQSQ
+367 
-376 TGHTID
+376 
-382 EASSAI
+382 
-388 ASSLVGQFQ
+388 LVSQFQ

-407 GLDWSNGSYYPMS
+407 GLDWSNGRYYPMS

>member
-69 GQIVARLMAKE
+69 GQIVARLMDKE

-117 KGTTFLYDFRAS
+117 KDTTFLYDFRAS

-134 DNIFKDSEHDHDDS
+134 NNIFKDSEHDHDDS

-264 GRANNINYNYT
+264 GRANNINYDYT

-304 GMHLTPSD
+304 GMPLTPSD

-317 QTISSSINHTTN
+317 QTISSSINRTTN
-329 INDLPGNIKSD
+329 MNDLSGNIKSD
-340 VSTALTASTVQKLI
+340 VKTALINAGWSDTTATDTAASQIAST
-354 ASGMARNETEANA
+354 
-367 MAGAAFQSQ
+367 
-376 TGHTID
+376 
-382 EASSAI
+382 
-388 ASSLVGQFQ
+388 LVSQFQ

-407 GLDWSNGSYYPMS
+407 GLDWSNGTYYPMS
-420 NVHMPWGE
+420 NVHMPLGE

-458 PVDPIVK
+458 PVDPIAK

-599 MKGLKIKAEYGFRAE
+599 MKGLKLKAEYGFRAE

-626 VEAQAYFM
+626 IEAQAFFM

>member
-1 MKRLPLG
+1 MKRLPFG

-13 LMLTTSSFVMANN
+13 LMLTTSSFVMADN

-80 DTLTTDQKATLDKLS
+80 DTLTADQKATLDKLS
-95 SDYAGEL
+95 TDYAGEL
-102 DTLGVRVD
+102 DNLGVRVD

-117 KGTTFLYDFRAS
+117 KDTTFLYDFRAS

-134 DNIFKDSEHDHDDS
+134 DNIFKDSDHDHDDS
-148 TGFRFRVNS
+148 MGFRFRVNS
-157 YTKITPRVW
+157 YTKMTPRVW

-179 KSFTGVNATDAD
+179 KSFTGVNATDED

-220 DDNIII
+220 DDNIVL
-226 GRFPMRMGVTGYT
+226 GRFPMSMGVTGYT

-264 GRANNINYNYT
+264 GRANNINYDYT

-281 VAGMKA
+281 VSGMKA
-287 AAAQLAG
+287 AASQMASAMAKSQLM
-294 ALAKNQLSQS
+294 ALPGMSDTQADALSKVIS
-304 GMHLTPSD
+304 G
-312 VDKLS
+312 
-317 QTISSSINHTTN
+317 SINRTT
-329 INDLPGNIKSD
+329 DMSTLGDNIKND
-340 VSTALTASTVQKLI
+340 VSKALQSTGTPENIATGTASQI
-354 ASGMARNETEANA
+354 AA
-367 MAGAAFQSQ
+367 
-376 TGHTID
+376 
-382 EASSAI
+382 
-388 ASSLVGQFQ
+388 SLVGKFND
-397 TSERLQTLAS
+397 TKDPNTKALRTLAS
-407 GLDWSNGSYYPMS
+407 GLDWSTGTYYPMS

-428 DEDVPATFI
+428 DEDVPVTFI

-458 PVDPIVK
+458 PVDPIAK

-488 MRRLPLNNEKPHS
+488 MRRLPLNNERPHS
-501 FNFGIT
+501 FNFGVT
-507 FGDVDILKP
+507 FGDVDITKP

-525 VYSQAG
+525 IYSQAG
-531 TYFGGSSSDIA
+531 TYFGGSSSDVA
-542 DQYMGHIYK
+542 DQYMGHVYK
-551 HWIFNGIDMGKMPAY
+551 HWKFNGIDMGKMPAY
-566 LADKMNAVAAGTD
+566 LADKMNAYVAASTD
-579 SPEKN
+579 GSDPDKHN

-599 MKGLKIKAEYGFRAE
+599 MKGLKLKAEYGFKAE

-626 VEAQAYFM
+626 VEAQAFFM

>member
-1 MKRLPLG
+1 MKRLPFG

-13 LMLTTSSFVMANN
+13 LMLTTSFVMADN

-80 DTLTTDQKATLDKLS
+80 DTLTADQKATLDKLS
-95 SDYAGEL
+95 TDYAGEL
-102 DTLGVRVD
+102 DNLGVRVD

-117 KGTTFLYDFRAS
+117 KDTTFLYDFRAS

-134 DNIFKDSEHDHDDS
+134 DNIFKDSDHDHDDS
-148 TGFRFRVNS
+148 MGFRFRVNS
-157 YTKITPRVW
+157 YTKMTPRVW

-220 DDNIII
+220 DNNIVL
-226 GRFPMRMGVTGYT
+226 GRFPMSMGVTGYT

-264 GRANNINYNYT
+264 GRANNINYDYT

-281 VAGMKA
+281 VSGMKA
-287 AAAQLAG
+287 AA
-294 ALAKNQLSQS
+294 SQ
-304 GMHLTPSD
+304 
-312 VDKLS
+312 
-317 QTISSSINHTTN
+317 
-329 INDLPGNIKSD
+329 
-340 VSTALTASTVQKLI
+340 
-354 ASGMARNETEANA
+354 
-367 MAGAAFQSQ
+367 MAGAMAKSKLASFGLSGSQADALSKVISGSINRTTDMSTLGDNIKNDVSKALQS
-376 TGHTID
+376 TGTPENIATGT
-382 EASSAI
+382 ASQI
-388 ASSLVGQFQ
+388 AASLVGKFND
-397 TSERLQTLAS
+397 TKDPNTKALRTLAS
-407 GLDWSNGSYYPMS
+407 GLDWSTGTYYPMS

-428 DEDVPATFI
+428 DEDVPVTFI

-458 PVDPIVK
+458 PVDPIAK

-488 MRRLPLNNEKPHS
+488 MRRLPLNNERPHS
-501 FNFGIT
+501 FNFGVT

-525 VYSQAG
+525 IYSQAG
-531 TYFGGSSSDIA
+531 TYFGGSSSDVA
-542 DQYMGHIYK
+542 DQYMGHVYK
-551 HWIFNGIDMGKMPAY
+551 HWKLNGVDMGKMPAY
-566 LADKMNAVAAGTD
+566 LADKMNAYVAASTD
-579 SPEKN
+579 GSDPDKHN

-599 MKGLKIKAEYGFRAE
+599 MKGLKLKAEYGFRAE

-626 VEAQAYFM
+626 VEAQAFFM

>member
-1 MKRLPLG
+1 MKRLPFG

-13 LMLTTSSFVMANN
+13 LMLTTSFVMADN

-80 DTLTTDQKATLDKLS
+80 DTLTADQKATLDKLS
-95 SDYAGEL
+95 TDYADEL
-102 DTLGVRVD
+102 DNLGVRVD

-117 KGTTFLYDFRAS
+117 KDTTFMYDFRAS

-134 DNIFKDSEHDHDDS
+134 DNIFKDSDNDHDDS
-148 TGFRFRVNS
+148 MGFRFRVNS
-157 YTKITPRVW
+157 YTKMTPRVW

-179 KSFTGVNATDAD
+179 KSFTGVNATDED
-191 DGEFKLNRFF
+191 DSEFKLNRFF
-201 TTYHWGDVKDHYFF
+201 TTYHWGEVKDHYFF
-215 NKGPT
+215 DKGPT
-220 DDNIII
+220 DDNIVI

-264 GRANNINYNYT
+264 GRANNINYDYT

-287 AAAQLAG
+287 AASQLAG
-294 ALAKNQLSQS
+294 AMAKPQLMTQAGLSAAQADALSKVIAGSINRTTDMSTLGDNIKNDVNQA
-304 GMHLTPSD
+304 LTDSA
-312 VDKLS
+312 VK
-317 QTISSSINHTTN
+317 QTMAANSSLTQAQAMAYVSATYGSAIDAKSTDISST
-329 INDLPGNIKSD
+329 
-340 VSTALTASTVQKLI
+340 
-354 ASGMARNETEANA
+354 
-367 MAGAAFQSQ
+367 
-376 TGHTID
+376 
-382 EASSAI
+382 
-388 ASSLVGQFQ
+388 LVGKFNDPNDQHAKA
-397 TSERLQTLAS
+397 LQTLAN
-407 GLDWSNGSYYPMS
+407 GLDWSNGTYYPMS
-420 NVHMPWGE
+420 NVHMPWGD
-428 DEDVPATFI
+428 DEDVPVTFI
-437 SYKFVAPKQYEFHLY
+437 SYKFVAPKQYEFHIY

-458 PVDPIVK
+458 SVDPIAK

-531 TYFGGSSSDIA
+531 TYFGGSSSDVA
-542 DQYMGHIYK
+542 DQYMGHVYK
-551 HWIFNGIDMGKMPAY
+551 HWKFHGIDMGKMPAY
-566 LADKMNAVAAGTD
+566 LADKMNAAGTEAED
-579 SPEKN
+579 SN
-584 YGGAK
+584 FGGAK

-599 MKGLKIKAEYGFRAE
+599 MKGLKLKAEYGFKAE

>member
-117 KGTTFLYDFRAS
+117 KDTSFLYDFRAS

-148 TGFRFRVNS
+148 MGFRFRVNS

-264 GRANNINYNYT
+264 GRANNINYDYT

-420 NVHMPWGE
+420 NVHMPLGE

-599 MKGLKIKAEYGFRAE
+599 MKGLKLKAEYGFRAE

-626 VEAQAYFM
+626 IEAQAFFM

>member
-1 MKRLPLG
+1 MKRLPFG

-13 LMLTTSSFVMANN
+13 LMLTTSFVMADN

-32 PDDWSYKAVSQ
+32 PDDWSYNAVSQ

-56 TFKGNKNITRYEM
+56 TCKGNKNITRYEM

-80 DTLTTDQKATLDKLS
+80 DTLTADQKATLDKLS
-95 SDYAGEL
+95 TDYAGEL
-102 DTLGVRVD
+102 DNLGVRVD

-117 KGTTFLYDFRAS
+117 KDTTFMYDFRAS

-134 DNIFKDSEHDHDDS
+134 DNIFKDSDNDHDDS
-148 TGFRFRVNS
+148 MGFRFRVNS
-157 YTKITPRVW
+157 YTKMTPRVW

-179 KSFTGVNATDAD
+179 KSFTGVNATDED
-191 DGEFKLNRFF
+191 DSEFKLNRFF
-201 TTYHWGDVKDHYFF
+201 TTYHWGEVKDHYFF
-215 NKGPT
+215 DKGPT
-220 DDNIII
+220 DDNIVI

-244 TGIGVQFGDYFKGG
+244 TGIGVQFGDYFKGSN
-258 ALRIAT
+258 LRIGN
-264 GRANNINYNYT
+264 GRANNINYDYT

-281 VAGMKA
+281 VSGMKA
-287 AAAQLAG
+287 AASQLAG
-294 ALAKNQLSQS
+294 ALAKPQLTQA
-304 GMHLTPSD
+304 GMSAAQAD
-312 VDKLS
+312 ALS
-317 QTISSSINHTTN
+317 KVIAGSINRTTN
-329 INDLPGNIKSD
+329 MNDLAGNIKSD
-340 VSTALTASTVQKLI
+340 VSQALTASTVQTLMN
-354 ASGMARNETEANA
+354 SGYSKEQAIT
-367 MAGAAFQSQ
+367 MAGAAYQHQ
-376 TGHTID
+376 TGQTID
-382 EASSAI
+382 ATSSAI
-388 ASSLVGQFQ
+388 SSTLVGQFQ

-407 GLDWSNGSYYPMS
+407 GLDWSNGTYYPMS
-420 NVHMPWGE
+420 NVHMPWGD
-428 DEDVPATFI
+428 DEDVPVTFI
-437 SYKFVAPKQYEFHLY
+437 SYKYVAPKQYEIHLY

-458 PVDPIVK
+458 SVDPIAK

-488 MRRLPLNNEKPHS
+488 MRRLPLNNERPHS

-525 VYSQAG
+525 IYSQAG
-531 TYFGGSSSDIA
+531 TYFGGSSSDVA

-551 HWIFNGIDMGKMPAY
+551 HWKFNGIDMGKMPAY

-579 SPEKN
+579 TPDSN

-599 MKGLKIKAEYGFRAE
+599 MKGLKLKAEYGFKAE

>member
-13 LMLTTSSFVMANN
+13 LMLTTSSFVIANN

-117 KGTTFLYDFRAS
+117 KDTTFLYDFRAS

-201 TTYHWGDVKDHYFF
+201 TTYHWGDVKDHYVF

-244 TGIGVQFGDYFKGG
+244 TGIGVQFGDNFKGG
-258 ALRIAT
+258 SLRIAT
-264 GRANNINYNYT
+264 GRANNINYDYT

-304 GMHLTPSD
+304 GMPLTPSD

-317 QTISSSINHTTN
+317 QTISSSINRTTN
-329 INDLPGNIKSD
+329 MNDLSGNIKSD
-340 VSTALTASTVQKLI
+340 VKTALINAGWSDTTATDTAASQIAST
-354 ASGMARNETEANA
+354 
-367 MAGAAFQSQ
+367 
-376 TGHTID
+376 
-382 EASSAI
+382 
-388 ASSLVGQFQ
+388 LVSQFQ

-407 GLDWSNGSYYPMS
+407 GLDWSNGRYYPMS

-437 SYKFVAPKQYEFHLY
+437 SYKFVAPKQYEIHLY

-458 PVDPIVK
+458 SVDPIAK

-488 MRRLPLNNEKPHS
+488 MRRLPLNNERPHS

-599 MKGLKIKAEYGFRAE
+599 MKGLKLKAEYGFRAE

-626 VEAQAYFM
+626 IEAQAFFM

>member
-1 MKRLPLG
+1 MKRLPFG

-13 LMLTTSSFVMANN
+13 LMLTTSFVMADN

-80 DTLTTDQKATLDKLS
+80 DTLTADQKATLDKLS
-95 SDYAGEL
+95 TDYAGEL
-102 DTLGVRVD
+102 DNLGVRVD

-117 KGTTFLYDFRAS
+117 KDTTFMYDFRAS

-134 DNIFKDSEHDHDDS
+134 DNIFKDSDNDHDDS
-148 TGFRFRVNS
+148 MGFRFRVNS
-157 YTKITPRVW
+157 YTKMTPRVW

-179 KSFTGVNATDAD
+179 KSFTGVNATDED
-191 DGEFKLNRFF
+191 DSEFKLNRFF
-201 TTYHWGDVKDHYFF
+201 TTYHWGEVKDHYFF
-215 NKGPT
+215 DKGPT
-220 DDNIII
+220 DDNIVI

-244 TGIGVQFGDYFKGG
+244 TGIGVQFGDYFKGSN
-258 ALRIAT
+258 LRIGN
-264 GRANNINYNYT
+264 GRANNINYDYT

-281 VAGMKA
+281 VSGMKA
-287 AAAQLAG
+287 AASQLAG
-294 ALAKNQLSQS
+294 ALAKPQLTQA
-304 GMHLTPSD
+304 GMSAAQAD
-312 VDKLS
+312 ALS
-317 QTISSSINHTTN
+317 KVIAGSINRTTN
-329 INDLPGNIKSD
+329 MNDLAGNIKSD
-340 VSTALTASTVQKLI
+340 VSQALTASTVQTLMN
-354 ASGMARNETEANA
+354 SGYSKEQAIT
-367 MAGAAFQSQ
+367 MAGAAYQHQ
-376 TGHTID
+376 TGQTI
-382 EASSAI
+382 EATSSAI
-388 ASSLVGQFQ
+388 SSTLVGQFQ

-407 GLDWSNGSYYPMS
+407 GLDWSNGTYYPMS

-428 DEDVPATFI
+428 DEDVPVTFI
-437 SYKFVAPKQYEFHLY
+437 SYKYVAPKQYEIHLY

-458 PVDPIVK
+458 SVDPIAK

-488 MRRLPLNNEKPHS
+488 MRRLPLNNERPHS

-531 TYFGGSSSDIA
+531 TYFGGSSSDVA

-551 HWIFNGIDMGKMPAY
+551 HWKFNGIDMGKMPAY

-579 SPEKN
+579 TPDSN

-599 MKGLKIKAEYGFRAE
+599 MKGLKLKAEYGFKAE

>member
-13 LMLTTSSFVMANN
+13 LMLTTSSFVIANN

-117 KGTTFLYDFRAS
+117 KDTTFLYDFRAS

-201 TTYHWGDVKDHYFF
+201 TTYHWGDVKDHYVF

-258 ALRIAT
+258 SLRIAT
-264 GRANNINYNYT
+264 GRANNINYDYT

-304 GMHLTPSD
+304 GMPLTPSD

-317 QTISSSINHTTN
+317 QTISSSINRTTN
-329 INDLPGNIKSD
+329 MNDLSGNIKSD
-340 VSTALTASTVQKLI
+340 VKTALINAGWSDTTATDTAASQIAST
-354 ASGMARNETEANA
+354 
-367 MAGAAFQSQ
+367 
-376 TGHTID
+376 
-382 EASSAI
+382 
-388 ASSLVGQFQ
+388 LVSQFQ

-407 GLDWSNGSYYPMS
+407 GLDWSNGRYYPMS

-437 SYKFVAPKQYEFHLY
+437 SYKFVAPKQYEIHLY

-458 PVDPIVK
+458 SVDPIAK

-488 MRRLPLNNEKPHS
+488 MRRLPLNNERPHS

-599 MKGLKIKAEYGFRAE
+599 MKGLKLKAEYGFRAE

-626 VEAQAYFM
+626 IEAQAFFM

>member
-1 MKRLPLG
+1 
-8 AALAA
+8 
-13 LMLTTSSFVMANN
+13 MLTTSSFVMANN

-117 KGTTFLYDFRAS
+117 KDTTFLYDFRAS

-264 GRANNINYNYT
+264 GRANNINYDYT

-304 GMHLTPSD
+304 GMPLTPSD

-317 QTISSSINHTTN
+317 QTISSSINRTTN
-329 INDLPGNIKSD
+329 MNDLSGNIKSD
-340 VSTALTASTVQKLI
+340 VKTALINAGWSDTTATDTAASQIAST
-354 ASGMARNETEANA
+354 
-367 MAGAAFQSQ
+367 
-376 TGHTID
+376 
-382 EASSAI
+382 
-388 ASSLVGQFQ
+388 LVSQFQ

-407 GLDWSNGSYYPMS
+407 GLDWSNGTYYPMS
-420 NVHMPWGE
+420 NVHMPWGA

-599 MKGLKIKAEYGFRAE
+599 MKGLKLKAEYGFRAE

-626 VEAQAYFM
+626 IEAQAFFM

>member
-1 MKRLPLG
+1 MKRLPFG

-13 LMLTTSSFVMANN
+13 LMLTTSFVMADN

-80 DTLTTDQKATLDKLS
+80 DTLTSDQKATLDKLS

-102 DTLGVRVD
+102 DNLGVRVD

-117 KGTTFLYDFRAS
+117 KDTTFIYDFRAS

-134 DNIFKDSEHDHDDS
+134 DNIFKDSDNDHDDS
-148 TGFRFRVNS
+148 MGFRFRVNS
-157 YTKITPRVW
+157 YTKMTPRLW

-179 KSFTGVNATDAD
+179 KSFTGVNATDED
-191 DGEFKLNRFF
+191 DSEFKLNRFF
-201 TTYHWGDVKDHYFF
+201 TTYHWGDVKDHYLFD
-215 NKGPT
+215 KGPT

-264 GRANNINYNYT
+264 GRANNINYDYT

-281 VAGMKA
+281 VSGMKA
-287 AAAQLAG
+287 AASQMAG
-294 ALAKNQLSQS
+294 AMAKSKLASFGLSGSQA
-304 GMHLTPSD
+304 D
-312 VDKLS
+312 ALS
-317 QTISSSINHTTN
+317 KVISNSINRTTN
-329 INDLPGNIKSD
+329 INDLPGNITSD
-340 VSTALTASTVQKLI
+340 VSAVLKSTGMPETIANGTASKISSELMKSFNGQK
-354 ASGMARNETEANA
+354 
-367 MAGAAFQSQ
+367 
-376 TGHTID
+376 
-382 EASSAI
+382 
-388 ASSLVGQFQ
+388 SLQAL
-397 TSERLQTLAS
+397 SS
-407 GLDWSNGSYYPMS
+407 GLDWSTGIYYPMS
-420 NVHMPWGE
+420 DVHMPWGD
-428 DEDVPATFI
+428 DEDVPVTFI
-437 SYKFVAPKQYEFHLY
+437 SYKFVAPKQYEIHLY

-458 PVDPIVK
+458 SVDPIAK

-525 VYSQAG
+525 IYSQAG
-531 TYFGGSSSDIA
+531 TYFGGSSSDVA
-542 DQYMGHIYK
+542 DQYMGHVYK
-551 HWIFNGIDMGKMPAY
+551 HWKFNGIDMGKMPAY
-566 LADKMNAVAAGTD
+566 LADKMNAYVAASTD
-579 SPEKN
+579 GSDPDKHN

-599 MKGLKIKAEYGFRAE
+599 MKGLKLKAEYGFKAE

>member
-1 MKRLPLG
+1 MKRLRFG

-13 LMLTTSSFVMANN
+13 LMLTTSFVMADN

-80 DTLTTDQKATLDKLS
+80 DTLTADQKATLDKLS
-95 SDYAGEL
+95 TDYADEL
-102 DTLGVRVD
+102 DNLGVRVD

-117 KGTTFLYDFRAS
+117 KDTTFMYDFRAS

-134 DNIFKDSEHDHDDS
+134 DNIFKDSDNDHDDS
-148 TGFRFRVNS
+148 MGFRFRVNS
-157 YTKITPRVW
+157 YTKMTPRVW

-179 KSFTGVNATDAD
+179 KSFTGVNATDED
-191 DGEFKLNRFF
+191 DSEFKLNRFF

-220 DDNIII
+220 DDNIVL
-226 GRFPMRMGVTGYT
+226 GRFPMSMGVTGYT

-244 TGIGVQFGDYFKGG
+244 TGIGVQFGDYFKGSN
-258 ALRIAT
+258 LRIGH
-264 GRANNINYNYT
+264 GRANNINYDYT

-287 AAAQLAG
+287 AASQLAG
-294 ALAKNQLSQS
+294 ALAKNQLSHS
-304 GMHLTPSD
+304 GMNLSNTD
-312 VDKLS
+312 IDKLS
-317 QTISSSINHTTN
+317 QTISNSINRTTN
-329 INDLPGNIKSD
+329 INDLPGNIKND
-340 VSTALTASTVQKLI
+340 VSTVLTASTVQKLM
-354 ASGMARNETEANA
+354 ASGMARDEAEAKA
-367 MAGAAFQSQ
+367 MAGAAFQAQ
-376 TGHTID
+376 TGQTID
-382 EASSAI
+382 ATSSAI
-388 ASSLVGQFQ
+388 SSTLVSQFQ

-407 GLDWSNGSYYPMS
+407 GLDWSNGNYYPMS
-420 NVHMPWGE
+420 DVHMPWGE
-428 DEDVPATFI
+428 DEDVPVTFI
-437 SYKFVAPKQYEFHLY
+437 SYKYVAPKQYEIHLY

-458 PVDPIVK
+458 PVSPIAK

-488 MRRLPLNNEKPHS
+488 MRRLPLNNERPHS
-501 FNFGIT
+501 FNFGVT
-507 FGDVDILKP
+507 FGDVDITKP

-525 VYSQAG
+525 IYSQAG
-531 TYFGGSSSDIA
+531 TYFGGSSSDVA
-542 DQYMGHIYK
+542 DQYMGHVYK
-551 HWIFNGIDMGKMPAY
+551 HWNFNGVDMGKMPAY

-599 MKGLKIKAEYGFRAE
+599 MKGLKLKAEYGFKAE

-626 VEAQAYFM
+626 VEAQAFFM

>member
-95 SDYAGEL
+95 SDYAVEL

-117 KGTTFLYDFRAS
+117 KDTSFLYDFRAS

-148 TGFRFRVNS
+148 MGFRFRVNS

-264 GRANNINYNYT
+264 GRANNINYDYT

-294 ALAKNQLSQS
+294 TLAKPQLMTQAGMSAAQADALSQVIA
-304 GMHLTPSD
+304 G
-312 VDKLS
+312 
-317 QTISSSINHTTN
+317 SINRTTN
-329 INDLPGNIKSD
+329 MNDLGKNITTD
-340 VSTALTASTVQKLI
+340 VSTALKSTGLSDPIATGTASQI
-354 ASGMARNETEANA
+354 AST
-367 MAGAAFQSQ
+367 
-376 TGHTID
+376 
-382 EASSAI
+382 
-388 ASSLVGQFQ
+388 LVSQFQ

-420 NVHMPWGE
+420 NVHMPLGE

-531 TYFGGSSSDIA
+531 TYFGSSSSDIA